1 MIIVKYG
8 GERSAPSQQTSFLK
22 MMQKGRVVQL
32 KEEEKRDEQ
41 KQLIND
47 CDAT

>member
-1 MIIVKYG
+1 MLKATALRQFHKG

-32 KEEEKRDEQ
+32 KEEEKRAE
-41 KQLIND
+41 
-47 CDAT
+47 